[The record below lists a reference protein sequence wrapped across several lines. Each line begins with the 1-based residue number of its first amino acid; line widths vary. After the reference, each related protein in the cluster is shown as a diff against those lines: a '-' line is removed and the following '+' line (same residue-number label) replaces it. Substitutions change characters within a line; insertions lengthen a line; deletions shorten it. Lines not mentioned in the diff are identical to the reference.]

1 MPEKWIALTPLT
13 ELEEGKVRVFKA
25 GDVEI
30 ALCKVNGEIY
40 AVENICSHDDGP
52 LGEGTLDGA
61 EIECPRH
68 GARFDVRDGRVRR
81 MPASAPIRT
90 FPVRVEND
98 QVCIALSEETE

>member
-13 ELEEGKVRVFKA
+13 GLEEGKVRVFRA

-30 ALCKVNGEIY
+30 VLCNVDGEIF
-40 AVENICSHDDGP
+40 AVENVCSHDDGP

-90 FPVRVEND
+90 FPVRVENG
-98 QVCIALSEETE
+98 QVCVALSEEEE